1 MKLRAS
7 LAKTPQPFMLALAL
21 AVAMLLL
28 GALSPAPARA
38 AETIASMEDAEGN
51 ITYCSS
57 VDDVVS
63 SLSNTKSRVVDY
75 VLFSDWQLDK
85 VLTIE
90 EGKDVYIDL
99 NGHRIFYNA
108 KSQEVI
114 GQVIKVSKNAT
125 LTLAS
130 DKKASFTFTGYSI
143 TGDSSYE
150 KTDMTL
156 SSGGLV
162 TANVPKGCPGIVVEE
177 GGTLNLENVA
187 VAGFDE
193 GGIVAKE
200 NSTVNMTKGAAVC
213 ANKSKGYA
221 AGIQLKDN
229 CTLNMD
235 NSEIS
240 GNFSP
245 GSGGGVFA
253 FTNVTVTMTNGAKI
267 DGNHAKAG
275 AGIYFTYSNFKLESK
290 DKTGIISNNV
300 AYHAGSD
307 KESNSGGGI
316 HIDRVTGGTDEGLIR
331 GINIVDN
338 VSFYDGGGVELNQ
351 QSTTLED
358 CTITG
363 NSARC
368 EGGGVY
374 VCNKNNTIKNCT
386 IRNNYCNASGKN
398 YEGGGVYV
406 SYEYDIEL
414 LGTVVITDNTRGKD
428 TGDADDL
435 FLRDN
440 VGSTIRAYVTGNV
453 TDKSKIGIRTGI
465 TGDRRIGKEIP
476 NHGGDAF
483 FIDLDGYHVSY
494 GTDEG
499 GDIWQRKGA
508 VEYTVTLDGKTV
520 GSYKA
525 GETVTVNAD
534 GADKSRAFQS
544 WSSTYTVGLVPFD
557 AYVTD
562 PANAN
567 LTFTMPK
574 GNVKLAT
581 NDFARATKVTIT
593 VDKPTAG
600 QALSTAAVLSWGDGK
615 SANVSVLWRD
625 ENNEVVTTAA
635 YGGKYSFSAVV
646 DEDRQAGMAFS
657 YSLAAK
663 DVTVCFTGESGSV
676 AVPEAHVDG
685 LGRLCVTSSLFETDK
700 SEIAS
705 VDDADVTVTAG
716 ISRDDLVAMLPDA
729 AWAKLQD
736 GSKVSLG
743 TDKTVSGISGLDAL
757 IGEDGTVVEPQGES
771 VRYDLTMPLAA
782 SDKVASVDG
791 KSVKVRVSVLP
802 STRVAAPVLSLPAGT
817 YEGNTLRLTATT
829 STQGATIYYRIFDT
843 TYTYDP
849 ETGIV
854 LTGGASTK
862 TAFGIWVWAETSGG
876 QQAWAEQAWYQL
888 DDTASKSITV
898 TCSDTAYYGQDD
910 EHWASSFE
918 VKGALGAPVTIAAPT
933 QDGRTFSHWVWEDAP
948 EGADLTQKT
957 LTIPSYSLAYSG
969 QITAVYTPLVT
980 AVDLQVE
987 APCACTLLPQAATA
1001 LKVRVGSESSWT
1013 DATEYF
1019 SAAHGAIGITWS
1031 PSGDEEGKAAHLTV
1045 YTGSLKLAAGG
1056 AADKSVEYA
1065 FADSLDLY
1073 VNGEAASNDSAW
1085 VSGRDGSKYLN
1096 AVFPQTGTY
1105 VYASLRALDD
1115 VNISFEDAVAA
1126 KSVQD
1131 SGSEG
1136 DWGLPREVGVT
1147 FACGESDLVDIE
1159 WGQVDGFDPTNL
1171 GAQTL
1176 TAQGRVCY
1184 PSYVDATG
1192 APETVEVTVHVAA
1205 HGQVAAPMASLASG
1219 TYSGAQ
1225 SVELACATDGATIR
1239 YTTDGT
1245 EPTSK
1250 STIYEGDPIEVANGM
1265 TLKAKAFFSGWTAS
1279 ETSTYEYGI
1288 TYRVT
1293 FDSTGGSSVDV
1304 QDVVAGQAATEPAA
1318 PARDGYDFKGW
1329 TLDGEAYDFTDP
1341 VGCDLT
1347 LVATWEKKDGGGSGD
1362 DSGDDP
1368 DVDPDD
1374 PDVDPDD
1381 PDVDPDDPDVDPDV
1395 DPDGKGD
1402 EQPDGK
1408 GDEQPAGKKGDSSK
1422 RKTLPGTGDPALL
1435 AAAGV
1440 AAAGALVAGYGA
1452 LRLRRK
1458 E

>member
-7 LAKTPQPFMLALAL
+7 LAKTPYPLMLVLAFI
-21 AVAMLLL
+21 VVMLL
-28 GALSPAPARA
+28 GTLSPAPARA

-57 VDDVVS
+57 MDDVVS
-63 SLSNTKSRVVDY
+63 SLSSTKSRVIDY
-75 VLFSDWQLDK
+75 VLYSDWQLDEI
-85 VLTIE
+85 LTIE
-90 EGKDVYIDL
+90 EGKDIYIDL

-114 GQVIKVSKNAT
+114 GQIIKVSKNAT

-143 TGDSSYE
+143 TGDSSCE
-150 KTDMTL
+150 KTDVTL

-162 TANVPKGCPGIVVEE
+162 TANVPKGCSGIVVEE

-193 GGIVAKE
+193 SGIIAKE

-245 GSGGGVFA
+245 GRGGGVFA
-253 FTNVTVTMTNGAKI
+253 STNVTITMTNGAKI
-267 DGNHAKAG
+267 DGNRAKAG

-290 DKTGIISNNV
+290 DKTGTVSNNV
-300 AYHAGSD
+300 AYNSESD

-316 HIDRVTGGTDEGLIR
+316 HIDQVTGGTDEGLIR
-331 GINIVDN
+331 GISIVDN
-338 VSFYDGGGVELNQ
+338 VSYYDGGGVELNQ

-363 NSARC
+363 NSTRC

-386 IRNNYCNASGKN
+386 IRNNYCNAAGKN

-440 VGSTIRAYVTGNV
+440 VGSTIRAYVTGSV
-453 TDKSKIGIRTGI
+453 TNKSKIGIRTGI

-562 PANAN
+562 PTNAS

-600 QALSTAAVLSWGDGK
+600 EALSTAATLSWGDGK
-615 SANVSVLWRD
+615 SVNVSVLWRD
-625 ENNEVVTTAA
+625 ENNEIVTAAA

-663 DVTVCFTGESGSV
+663 DVTVCFTGESGS
-676 AVPEAHVDG
+676 AAAQEARVDG
-685 LGRLCVTSSLFETDK
+685 LGRLYVTSSSVETDK
-700 SEIAS
+700 SEISS

-716 ISRDDLVAMLPDA
+716 TSRDDLVAMLPDA
-729 AWAKLQD
+729 AWAELQD
-736 GSKVSLG
+736 GSKVSLE

-771 VRYDLTMPLAA
+771 VRYDLTMPLVA

-817 YEGNTLRLTATT
+817 YEGSTLRLTATT
-829 STQGATIYYRIFDT
+829 STQSATIYYRIFDD
-843 TYTYDP
+843 TYTYNP

-854 LTGGASTK
+854 LTGDASAK
-862 TAFGIWVWAETSGG
+862 TWFGISLWAEKGG
-876 QQAWAEQAWYQL
+876 NRGDAGQLWYQL
-888 DDTASKSITV
+888 DDTAGKYITV
-898 TCSDTAYYGQDD
+898 RCSDTAYYGQDD
-910 EHWASSFE
+910 EHWTSSFE
-918 VKGALGAPVTIAAPT
+918 VKGALGATVTIAAPT
-933 QDGRTFSHWVWEDAP
+933 QDGRIFSHWVWESAP
-948 EGADLTQKT
+948 EGTDLTQKT
-957 LTIPSYSLAYSG
+957 LAIPNYSLAYGG
-969 QITAVYTPLVT
+969 QITAVYTPLIT

-987 APCACTLLPQAATA
+987 APSACALLPQAATA
-1001 LKVRVGSESSWT
+1001 LKVRVGSESVWT

-1019 SAAHGAIGITWS
+1019 SAARGAIGITWS
-1031 PSGDEEGKAAHLTV
+1031 PSGDEEGKAAHLTA
-1045 YTGSLKLAAGG
+1045 YTALLKLAAGG
-1056 AADKSVEYA
+1056 AADEGVEYA
-1065 FADSLDLY
+1065 FADSLGLY
-1073 VNGEAASNDSAW
+1073 VNGAAATDDSAW
-1085 VSGRDGSKYLN
+1085 VSERDGSKYLN
-1096 AVFPQTGTY
+1096 AVFPQTGAY
-1105 VYASLRALDD
+1105 VYASLRVLDD

-1126 KSVQD
+1126 KSAQERGD
-1131 SGSEG
+1131 EG
-1136 DWGLPREVGVT
+1136 DWDLPREVGLS
-1147 FACGESDLVDIE
+1147 FACGESDLVDIAWE
-1159 WGQVDGFDPTNL
+1159 QVDGFDPTNL

-1176 TAQGRVCY
+1176 TARGTVCY

-1205 HGQVAAPMASLASG
+1205 YGQVAAPMASIASG
-1219 TYSGAQ
+1219 AYSGVQ
-1225 SVELACATDGATIR
+1225 NVELSCATDGATIR

-1250 STIYEGDPIEVANGM
+1250 STVYEGEPIEVTSGM
-1265 TLKAKAFFSGWTAS
+1265 TIKAKAFLSGWTAS
-1279 ETSTYEYGI
+1279 ETSTFEYGI

-1293 FDSTGGSSVDV
+1293 FDSAGGSLVDAR
-1304 QDVVAGQAATEPAA
+1304 DVVAGQTVAEPAA
-1318 PARDGYDFKGW
+1318 PALDGYDFKGW
-1329 TLDGEAYDFTDP
+1329 TLDGELYDFTDP

-1347 LVATWEKKDGGGSGD
+1347 LVATWEKNGGGSD
-1362 DSGDDP
+1362 VDPDDP

-1395 DPDGKGD
+1395 DPDGRGD

-1408 GDEQPAGKKGDSSK
+1408 GDGQPADKKGDSSK
-1422 RKTLPGTGDPALL
+1422 RETLPGTGDTAFL

-1440 AAAGALVAGYGA
+1440 ATAGALAAGYGA